1 MSATLPA
8 SATRAARAAGAVH
21 PGYRTLWRW
30 HFYAGLFVMPFLI
43 VLAITGTIYCFQPQ
57 IEPLL
62 YPHRLVVAPAA
73 TPRLPADALLARAR
87 DALPPGA
94 RLLRAHIEA
103 NPARSAEFVFA
114 LDGGI
119 KESVYVN
126 PYSGAVLGTLDV
138 ERRFMQVDRMLHR
151 KLLLGKTGE
160 LLMELAACWTLVMI
174 FTGVALW
181 WPRQAGTR
189 GSAGG
194 VAKGASGLAAIRAA
208 LWPRFGATG
217 RPFWKSLHSTIGI
230 WLAVGALL
238 FVVSGLP
245 WTGSWGQQFKAVATS
260 ANLGAPRG
268 AWGGGLPLHS
278 TLPGGQTAVQNT
290 AHVASGNHTDHADHA
305 DHAEHAEH
313 AGHDMASMPGM
324 VMDDLPLPN
333 VPWAVG
339 AVPVP
344 QSPGARTPS
353 GSRWT
358 LDQVIAQMRTLGVQS
373 GYDVALPATATGVYV
388 VSYFP
393 ADPKEER
400 TIYID
405 QYSGKVL
412 KDIRYGDYGAV
423 SQAIAYG
430 TSLHMGRYFGL
441 ANQLICAAI
450 SLGLAALA
458 VTGFVMWWLRRP
470 ARSAN
475 SSRTAGGLG
484 APSRERAAPP
494 MRAWKAGLAVLGVI
508 FPLMGATIVA
518 VWVLDRLAFG
528 RTSNPSSS

>member
-8 SATRAARAAGAVH
+8 TATRAARAAGAVH

-73 TPRLPADALLARAR
+73 TPRLPADTLLARAR
-87 DALPPGA
+87 DAMPPGA
-94 RLLRAHIEA
+94 RLVRAHVEA

-114 LDGGI
+114 RDGGV

-126 PYSGAVLGTLDV
+126 PYSGEVLGTLDV
-138 ERRFMQVDRMLHR
+138 ESRFMQVDRMLHR

-174 FTGVALW
+174 VTGVALW
-181 WPRQAGTR
+181 WPRQAGAR
-189 GSAGG
+189 D
-194 VAKGASGLAAIRAA
+194 ASGLASGLASIRAA

-245 WTGSWGQQFKAVATS
+245 WTGSWGKQFKALATRAS
-260 ANLGAPRG
+260 LGAPRG
-268 AWGGGLPLHS
+268 AWGGGLPLHA
-278 TLPGGQTAVQNT
+278 TLPGGQTAAQNT
-290 AHVASGNHTDHADHA
+290 AHVAPGSHADHA
-305 DHAEHAEH
+305 NQADPAEH

-344 QSPGARTPS
+344 QSPAARTQPV
-353 GSRWT
+353 SRWT

-470 ARSAN
+470 A
-475 SSRTAGGLG
+475 SRPGGLG
-484 APSRERAAPP
+484 APARERAAPP
-494 MRAWKAGLAVLGVI
+494 MRAWKAGLAALGVI

-518 VWVLDRLAFG
+518 VWVLDRIAFG
-528 RTSNPSSS
+528 RTNNLSPS

>member
-8 SATRAARAAGAVH
+8 SATRVARTAGAVH

-87 DALPPGA
+87 DAMPPGA
-94 RLLRAHIEA
+94 RMLRAHVEA

-114 LDGGI
+114 RAGGV

-126 PYSGAVLGTLDV
+126 PYSGEVLGSLDV
-138 ERRFMQVDRMLHR
+138 ESRFMQMDRMLHR

-174 FTGVALW
+174 VTGVALW
-181 WPRQAGTR
+181 WPRQSRALGAAGETSNTASGAGT
-189 GSAGG
+189 
-194 VAKGASGLAAIRAA
+194 GLATIRAA

-217 RPFWKSLHSTIGI
+217 RPFWKSVHSTIGI

-245 WTGSWGQQFKAVATS
+245 WTGSWGKQFKALATRAS
-260 ANLGAPRG
+260 LGAPRG
-268 AWGGGLPLHS
+268 AWGGGLPLQS
-278 TLPGGQTAVQNT
+278 TLQGGQNAARST
-290 AHVASGNHTDHADHA
+290 AHAAPGSHAD
-305 DHAEHAEH
+305 H

-344 QSPGARTPS
+344 QSPGARTQPV
-353 GSRWT
+353 SRWT
-358 LDQVIAQMRTLGVQS
+358 LDQVIAQMRKLGVQS

-393 ADPKEER
+393 ADPQEER
-400 TIYID
+400 TVYID

-412 KDIRYGDYGAV
+412 KDIGYGDYGVV
-423 SQAIAYG
+423 SQAVAYG

-470 ARSAN
+470 ARPAN

-494 MRAWKAGLAVLGVI
+494 MRAWRAGLAMLGVI

-528 RTSNPSSS
+528 RTNTLSSS